1 MEEFSNNCG
10 FILTCNFKNRIIEP
24 LHSRC
29 SVVEFNITKK
39 ELSGLA
45 PQFMRRI
52 ENILKMKGIK
62 YDQKVIAELMMK
74 HMPDW
79 RRILNELQRYSVT
92 GSIDVGIL
100 TNMSDESFDSLV
112 KMIGSQDFTGI
123 RKWVVDN
130 SDIETATLYRNLYNH
145 ASKNMKPASIAQMV
159 LILAKYQYQAAFV
172 VDHEINNV
180 ACLVELMTDCEWS

>member
-1 MEEFSNNCG
+1 
-10 FILTCNFKNRIIEP
+10 
-24 LHSRC
+24 
-29 SVVEFNITKK
+29 
-39 ELSGLA
+39 
-45 PQFMRRI
+45 
-52 ENILKMKGIK
+52 
-62 YDQKVIAELMMK
+62 MMK

-92 GSIDVGIL
+92 GKIDVGIL

-112 KMIGSQDFTGI
+112 KMIKSQDFTSI
-123 RKWVVDN
+123 RKWIVDN

-159 LILAKYQYQAAFV
+159 LTLAKYQYQAAFV